1 MYRVIFDS
9 FIFRCETLRFRLVS
23 SVLKFFLPIQE
34 RNFFQKI
41 KIPILIST
49 ILFSACNNSV
59 EKINEVTSAPVDAP
73 ETGKNIELIYSD
85 SAKVKF
91 KLTATRLE
99 RNGGD
104 NPITEFF
111 DGIKIVFYNAEMKP
125 ESEMRADYAIHYENE
140 EKMVAKNNVVVV
152 NVKGETLNT
161 EELTW
166 EQQKHLVYTDVF
178 VKITTRDE
186 TLFGDGLE
194 SNEDFTK
201 YKIKKIK
208 GTINRKE

>member
-1 MYRVIFDS
+1 MKTLSFLFFFVIF
-9 FIFRCETLRFRLVS
+9 
-23 SVLKFFLPIQE
+23 
-34 RNFFQKI
+34 
-41 KIPILIST
+41 
-49 ILFSACNNSV
+49 FSCKNSV
-59 EKINEVTSAPVDAP
+59 EEIREITASPAEAP
-73 ETGKNIELIYSD
+73 ETGSEIELIYSD
-85 SAKVKF
+85 SARIKF
-91 KLTATRLE
+91 KLIAGRLE
-99 RNGGD
+99 RKDGD

-111 DGIKIVFYNAEMKP
+111 DGVKIIFYDAELKP
-125 ESEMRADYAIHYENE
+125 ESEIRADYAIHYEKE

-152 NVKGETLNT
+152 NIKGETLNT

-178 VKITTRDE
+178 VKITTADE
-186 TLFGDGLE
+186 TLYGDGLE